1 MPSKNQ
7 HAFNNG
13 QFGAAI
19 AVRVNP
25 YSNVDEIIG
34 VKKDGFI
41 LVNLKEGYSHEE
53 VNEKLLSLLAQ
64 ALTVKKEQL
73 EIVSG
78 NFAMDKLV
86 IVLGKDSGYVQGK
99 ILKYIH

>member
-7 HAFNNG
+7 PAFHNG

-41 LVNLKEGYSHEE
+41 LVNLKEGYSQEQA
-53 VNEKLLSLLAQ
+53 NEKLLSLLAQ
-64 ALTVKKEQL
+64 LLTVKKETL
-73 EIVSG
+73 EIVTG
-78 NFAMDKLV
+78 KFALDKLV
-86 IVLGKDSGYVQGK
+86 IVLGKDSVYVQGK
-99 ILKYIH
+99 ILK